1 MRQIAVGVMVFQA
14 LAQTYQPGPQVLTFV
29 SGVDDSEQP
38 YAIYVPNHYDP
49 ARKYPL
55 VISLHGAGSNHRLDL
70 RRVFGKGNLP
80 RETDTHAGQYFPP
93 LKDVDFIVASPLARG
108 TMGFQGVPEKD
119 VYDVLN
125 DVKKRFSID
134 EDRIYLTGLSMGG
147 GGALWLALT
156 RPDVWAAV
164 AAVCP
169 ATPPGAEQLA
179 SNALDLPLHLFQGA
193 IDPVVP
199 VQSTRQWN
207 ALFQQLGSRVEYTE
221 YPRVRHNSW
230 DFAYQDAAILDWFG
244 QFRRNRFPDRVR
256 FATYSYRYDSA
267 YWVHFDGLTPG
278 TMARIDARF
287 NSVNQL
293 AIETKE
299 LRGFTLGLAGHPMYT
314 PAKPLSVTIDGQLVK
329 PGRSLSFS
337 KGDHGWQATPYT
349 IPAGHKR
356 LGSEGPIG
364 DAVAGR
370 QIYVYGSGS
379 ASGVDEV
386 KARREEA
393 LRSSNWSV
401 PHDPLALR
409 FRVVADKESGEGDLR
424 SASLI
429 LLGTKETNALIA
441 RLASRLPMALNAGA
455 ADFGLVFVYPMGL
468 HYVLIDSGLPW
479 WTDAE
484 EVRFPGLSFVPPT
497 YRILLGLEDYVLFKG
512 SLEHIVAAGRFTDD
526 WRVPAPD
533 AEKMKATGAVEIK

>member
-1 MRQIAVGVMVFQA
+1 MRPIAFSFMTC
-14 LAQTYQPGPQVLTFV
+14 LLTAQTYQPGPQVLTFL
-29 SGVDDSEQP
+29 SDIDDSNQP
-38 YAIYVPNHYDP
+38 YAIYVPDHYDP
-49 ARKYPL
+49 AKRYPL

-80 RETDTHAGQYFPP
+80 RETDAQAGRYFPP
-93 LKDVDFIVASPLARG
+93 LKDVEFIVASPLARG
-108 TMGFQGVPEKD
+108 NMGFQGIPEKD

-125 DVKKRFSID
+125 DVKKRFSVD
-134 EDRIYLTGLSMGG
+134 ADRVYLTGLSMGG

-156 RPDVWAAV
+156 RPDIWAAV

-169 ATPPGAEQLA
+169 ATPPGAEELA
-179 SNALDLPLHLFQGA
+179 ANALNLPLHLFQGA

-207 ALFQQLGSRVEYTE
+207 ALFQQIGSRVEYNE

-230 DFAYQDAAILDWFG
+230 DFAYQDASLFDWFG

-267 YWVHFDGLTPG
+267 YWVHMDGLTPG

-287 NSVNQL
+287 QAANQL
-293 AIETKE
+293 VIETRE
-299 LRGFTLGLAGHPMYT
+299 LRGFTLGLAGHPMYM
-314 PAKPLSVTIDGQLVK
+314 PAQPLKVTIDGQTMK

-337 KGDHGWQATPYT
+337 KREHGWQPVLYT
-349 IPAGHKR
+349 IPPGHKR
-356 LGSEGPIG
+356 PGAEGPIG

-370 QIYVYGSGS
+370 QIYVYGTAA
-379 ASGVDEV
+379 ASGPDEL
-386 KARREEA
+386 KTRRGDA
-393 LRSSNWSV
+393 LRSANWSL
-401 PHDPLALR
+401 PHDPLALA
-409 FRVVADKESGEGDLR
+409 FKVLSDKEAGEGDLQ
-424 SASLI
+424 SASMI
-429 LLGTKETNALIA
+429 LLGTKETNNLIA
-441 RLASRLPMALNAGA
+441 RLAPRLPMALNASA
-455 ADFGLVFVYPMGL
+455 ADFGLVFIYPVGA
-468 HYVLIDSGLPW
+468 HYVLVNSGLPW

-484 EVRFPGLSFVPPT
+484 EVRIPGPSFVPPT

-512 SLEHIVAAGRFTDD
+512 SLEHTVASGRFADD

-533 AEKMKATGAVEIK
+533 AARMRATGAVEIQ